1 MAKQYKA
8 GEFKAKCLKI
18 LDDVLREREAV
29 YVTKRGKLVA
39 AVIPPPDGIEEAPRG
54 LEGSVVFQDDLVSP
68 VDESWEVDR

>member
-18 LDDVLREREAV
+18 LDDVLRERETV
-29 YVTKRGKLVA
+29 YVTKRGRLVA
-39 AVIPPPDGIEEAPRG
+39 AVIPPPDEAAAAPRG

-68 VDESWEVDR
+68 IDEPWEADR